1 MARRSACQ
9 ITAALVPVL
18 VVLVIVAIDAWVYA
32 DSKQRADQGAPVVVR
47 IGAFVV
53 ETPATW
59 FVGCLLLW
67 ILLFPLYMVNR
78 TG

>member
-1 MARRSACQ
+1 MP
-9 ITAALVPVL
+9 AALVPVL
-18 VVLVIVAIDAWVYA
+18 VVLVILAIDLWFYA
-32 DSKQRADQGAPVVVR
+32 DSKQRANQGAPVVVR
-47 IGAFVV
+47 IGALVV

-67 ILLFPLYMVNR
+67 ILFFPLYMVNR

>member
-1 MARRSACQ
+1 M
-9 ITAALVPVL
+9 TAALVPVL
-18 VVLVIVAIDAWVYA
+18 VVLVIVAIDVWVYS

-67 ILLFPLYMVNR
+67 ILFFPLYMVNR